1 MEAPRIPR
9 LLFEHLSL
17 LITPV
22 PNTLIYLLYS
32 SEEGLALR
40 QRTLC
45 VLSLR

>member
-9 LLFEHLSL
+9 LLLEHLSL

-32 SEEGLALR
+32 SEEGLAPR
-40 QRTLC
+40 EQTPGA
-45 VLSLR
+45 LSSK